1 MKSCSTAFKGEELKC
16 EAGSAVNRAPGE
28 AGGHS
33 SSLEDG
39 ALRDDWEGRASLFW
53 ASLWILPCCRDF
65 QACVLSQ
72 SVDTVSLSQT
82 VEVSVSLR

>member
-1 MKSCSTAFKGEELKC
+1 MKSCSTTFKGEKLKC
-16 EAGSAVNRAPGE
+16 EAGSAVNRVPGE
-28 AGGHS
+28 VGSHS

-65 QACVLSQ
+65 QECVLSQ
-72 SVDTVSLSQT
+72 SVDTVSLSQI

>member
-1 MKSCSTAFKGEELKC
+1 MKSCSTTFKGEKLKC
-16 EAGSAVNRAPGE
+16 EAGSAVRRVPGE

-39 ALRDDWEGRASLFW
+39 VSREDWEGRASLFW
-53 ASLWILPCCRDF
+53 VSLGILPCCWDF
-65 QACVLSQ
+65 QECVLSQ
-72 SVDTVSLSQT
+72 SVETVSLSQM